1 MTTKTIEPQAAL
13 FDFDGVVMDTE
24 SQYSRIWSTIGRKY
38 HPEIEDFA
46 MCIKGQTLRQ
56 ILDTHFGDDAV
67 LQKTVVDELW
77 DYERQMKYEYFPGVK
92 EFIEALRAQHIHTA
106 LVTSSD
112 NEKMKNVYA
121 AHPRIVELFDTIIT
135 AEDFTHSKP
144 HPECFLLGAER
155 LGVRPE
161 RCVVF
166 EDSTHG
172 LKAGRAA
179 GMRTVGVATTYPR
192 ETVAM
197 LSDCVIDGFTDV
209 SVAQFFEI

>member
-1 MTTKTIEPQAAL
+1 MSKTIEPQAAL

-24 SQYSRIWSTIGRKY
+24 SQYSKIWGAIGRKY
-38 HPEIEDFA
+38 HPEIERFD
-46 MCIKGQTLRQ
+46 MIIKGQTLRQ
-56 ILDTHFGDDAV
+56 ILDFHFGNDAK
-67 LQKTVVDELW
+67 LQQSVVDELW
-77 DYERQMKYEYFPGVK
+77 DYERKMKYEYFPGVK
-92 EFIEALRAQHIHTA
+92 EFIESLRSQHIHTA

-121 AHPRIVELFDTIIT
+121 AHPRIVELFDVIIT

-155 LGVRPE
+155 LGVKTQRS
-161 RCVVF
+161 VVF

-179 GMRTVGVATTYPR
+179 GMRTVGVATTYSRDVIEP
-192 ETVAM
+192 
-197 LSDCVIDGFTDV
+197 LSDYVIDRFTDI
-209 SVAQFFEI
+209 SVEQFFEI